1 MSRFTKVS
9 SYRSGPPR
17 FGTRQYVFDNSVKT
31 YQLTP
36 EQLERYKNG
45 EKLDDILKEDETMK
59 NKIDLTVE
67 EYVEMRNLGMS
78 DSEIAQAKG
87 LNEKQLYNWKYFRKK
102 RIREMEEKLQKQK
115 PAETVN
121 ETGQEASTQ
130 EVIAYAKYEEV
141 VAERDE
147 LKKQLEEL
155 KANDNN
161 EEIERLKRE
170 VIDAHK
176 LVTEKEEEIA
186 VLLKEYDSKLEQNAK
201 LEQEV
206 EHWKELFET
215 AMADKER
222 LHKENLLL
230 ENQVQRLKEAND
242 ELKAQNERY
251 FDDLTRLEIEVKGLR
266 IYALQKLHIDVY
278 GA

>member
-1 MSRFTKVS
+1 
-9 SYRSGPPR
+9 
-17 FGTRQYVFDNSVKT
+17 VFDNSVKT

-176 LVTEKEEEIA
+176 LVTEKEEKI
-186 VLLKEYDSKLEQNAK
+186 VQLEEMFN
-201 LEQEV
+201 E
-206 EHWKELFET
+206 
-215 AMADKER
+215 AMAAKEQ
-222 LHKENLLL
+222 LQKENLLL
-230 ENQVQRLKEAND
+230 ENQIQRLREVND
-242 ELKAQNERY
+242 ELTAKNERN
-251 FDDLTRLEIEVKGLR
+251 FTDLMRLEQEVKGLR
-266 IYALQKLHIDVY
+266 LYALQKLHIDVY